1 MTSPAVE
8 LRPRS
13 LGEILKLTFGLYR
26 KHFPLFIGIAAAV
39 LLPILLVNALS
50 QLLPLVRLALM
61 PEAFIGGSGA
71 DAFAPQA
78 VAFSTAS
85 LCLSLTSLGLG
96 VAWPWM
102 EGALAFNVIERVLG
116 RELGLRPS
124 YTQTR
129 MHWGALW
136 GSNLLAQLG
145 INAPIMIAYL
155 MLLMAVFLSVGTI
168 TPDLAEVTPFA
179 MICLAVVCVPIFV
192 GGLVL
197 SLWLAISWA
206 FRAPAIVGEGVD
218 GLRGLQRSMAI
229 ARGDR
234 WRILGRFLGLFVVE
248 FFVLAV
254 PVLILPPLVFIAA
267 FGGRPEILSGE
278 LNLDTSALP
287 GIAAL
292 SVVGVAINFVGSLLL
307 TPFRI
312 IFTTVNYLD
321 LRIRKENLAE
331 ALSVAAATSAAKV
344 ADPGSAA
351 APPIAE
357 PAAAPA
363 APPQPAPPQPAA
375 AAPAHAP
382 SLDFKNVDLS
392 KLTPGQRVGVLFNR
406 IRAEGEN
413 PQWLNELG
421 LAFMEIGDWG
431 GAMDVLTR
439 ARTIAPNDPD
449 IVYNLMLLYRQR
461 NNFTAARAM
470 MQEYLRLETD
480 PQALDAVRN
489 NPRLKELLPES

>member
-13 LGEILKLTFGLYR
+13 LGEILKLTFDLYR

-50 QLLPLVRLALM
+50 QLLSLAQLALM
-61 PEAFIGGSGA
+61 PEALIGGSGA

-85 LCLSLTSLGLG
+85 LCLSLTILGLG
-96 VAWPWM
+96 AAWPWM

-116 RELGLRPS
+116 RELGLRSS
-124 YTQTR
+124 YNQTR

-155 MLLMAVFLSVGTI
+155 VLLTAVFLSVGTT
-168 TPDLAEVTPFA
+168 TPDLAWMTPFA

-234 WRILGRFLGLFVVE
+234 WRILGRFLGLFIIE
-248 FFVLAV
+248 FFVLAA
-254 PVLILPPLVFIAA
+254 PVLVPPLLVFIVA
-267 FGGRPEILSGE
+267 FGGGLETFGE

-292 SVVGVAINFVGSLLL
+292 SVVGVAINFIGSLLL

-331 ALSVAAATSAAKV
+331 ALSVAAATSAAKI
-344 ADPGSAA
+344 ADPGSAV
-351 APPIAE
+351 APPIAD
-357 PAAAPA
+357 PAAAPSA
-363 APPQPAPPQPAA
+363 PQPAPPPAA

-382 SLDFKNVDLS
+382 SFDFKNVDLS

-406 IRAEGEN
+406 IRTEGEN

-449 IVYNLMLLYRQR
+449 IVYNLILLYRRR

-489 NPRLKELLPES
+489 DPRLKELLPES